1 MQNSNNSI
9 ISKGDTILFQGDS
22 ITDSDRSRNLKQQF
36 GDFGN
41 PLGNGYVNFI
51 ATQLMAKRACDNL
64 NILNKGISGNTITDL
79 IARWD
84 MDCLELKP
92 DVLSILIGVN
102 DIWHTIQGT
111 YTGTVEKYETGY
123 RSLLKRTKEALP
135 DVKLIICEPFA
146 LRCDK
151 VQKNLAKWFP
161 EFDGYLAAARKL
173 SNEFN
178 AVFVPF
184 QKMFDNAAK
193 DTKPEYLSEDG
204 IHPTMAGA
212 AIMAKEWLKTVG
224 ILC

>member
-1 MQNSNNSI
+1 MQNSTNSI

-22 ITDSDRSRNLKQQF
+22 ITDSDRSRNPNRL
-36 GDFGN
+36 FGN
-41 PLGNGYVNFI
+41 PLGNGYVSII
-51 ATQLMAKRACDNL
+51 ASQLIDQKAYDKI
-64 NILNKGISGNTITDL
+64 NIINRGISGDTVMDL

-84 MDCLELKP
+84 TDCLELKP

-123 RSLLKRTKEALP
+123 RSLLKRTKKALL

-146 LRCDK
+146 LHCDK
-151 VQKNLAKWFP
+151 VERNLDKWFP
-161 EFDGYLAAARKL
+161 QFYGYLAAARKL

-184 QKMFDNAAK
+184 QTMFDNAVKNA
-193 DTKPEYLSEDG
+193 KPEHYSEDG

-212 AIMAKEWLKTVG
+212 ALMAKEWLKTVD